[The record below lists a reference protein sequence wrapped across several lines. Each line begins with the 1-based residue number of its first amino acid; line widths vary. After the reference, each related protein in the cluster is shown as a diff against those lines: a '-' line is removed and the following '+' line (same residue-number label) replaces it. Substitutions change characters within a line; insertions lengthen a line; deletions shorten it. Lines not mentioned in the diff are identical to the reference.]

1 MQIELRKKIF
11 KNKKT
16 SRSSGQVAK
25 QATNRKWL
33 ILRWAIYR
41 TVVIIIII
49 IIIKYHTELM
59 W

>member
-25 QATNRKWL
+25 KATNRKWL

-41 TVVIIIII
+41 TVIII

>member
-11 KNKKT
+11 KNKKN
-16 SRSSGQVAK
+16 SRSSGQAAK
-25 QATNRKWL
+25 QATNRKWP
-33 ILRWAIYR
+33 ILKWAIYR
-41 TVVIIIII
+41 TVMMII